1 METGREALRQR
12 LELTMIVIKSNKI
25 CKSFE
30 KKRYSFRNFLKPEI
44 TVKNAITDL
53 DLEIREG
60 EFVGFLGPN
69 GAGKTTFLKILTGIM
84 HPTSGQAEVLG
95 YTPWQRNYTYLKQIA
110 IVMGQK
116 NQLWWDIPAIDSFNL
131 LREVYSIPEK
141 QYKKNLDRMVD
152 MLGMHNL
159 INSRLRKMS
168 LGERMKCELTA
179 CFLHNPK
186 VIFLDEPTIGLDVVS
201 AQSIRNFLKQINKEN
216 NCTII
221 LTSHYMADIEELCE
235 RVVIIN
241 KGKKIFDDTLTKLL
255 ESNSLERIIKIN
267 ISSMED
273 KSKFAHL
280 EYKKE
285 LLDGYG
291 LIKVSKDQIG
301 KAAHDVF
308 ASFPPDSISITEPDI
323 EEIITKIFTK

>member
-1 METGREALRQR
+1 MEIRRKALRQR
-12 LELTMIVIKSNKI
+12 LELTMIVITSNKI

-53 DLEIREG
+53 DLEIGEG

-84 HPTSGQAEVLG
+84 HPTSGKAEVLG
-95 YTPWQRNYTYLKQIA
+95 FTPWQRNYKYLKQIA

-159 INSRLRKMS
+159 VNSRLREMS

-241 KGKKIFDDTLTKLL
+241 KGKKIFDNTLARLL

-280 EYKKE
+280 GYKKE

-291 LIKVSKDQIG
+291 FIKVSKDQIG

-308 ASFPPDSISITEPDI
+308 ASFSPDSISITEPDI
-323 EEIITKIFTK
+323 EDVITKIFTR